1 MMVNAP
7 NVVLAKSLTGSTAVG
22 AGNGFGS
29 RLDAYCGA
37 AIDTRVSKLWTVAA
51 GGHGDYWNNE
61 LVYQDLMADS
71 PAWVIH
77 FNGSSGN
84 VVNESPV
91 PQDPAS
97 ARYADGLPCSRH
109 TYYQTQ
115 FIERHN
121 RAITCGGSISAPGT
135 GYQDIEAFNV
145 NVSRGTNGWDA
156 LYTYPGL
163 FGLRGPG
170 GIEPSCCKDPLTE
183 FIYAF
188 NGGKVYRVRPSPSG
202 PIPGVLGSGGTADIL
217 LNDSTINSGNEG
229 ATAVDTNRNQ
239 LIWTHGF
246 GTNSG
251 TRPRLLNLSNNVIV
265 ERSYSGAASSDL
277 ATRSAA
283 MGITYVPQIDSYLMR
298 SKDGGGKVYKINA
311 STLEVTF
318 LQTIGGDAVPAG
330 SGSGYEGVFNKWLH
344 VPALSGVVYLPGA
357 AANTW
362 FLRLY

>member
-1 MMVNAP
+1 MANAP
-7 NVVLAKSLTGSTAVG
+7 NKVIAKSLAGTTATG
-22 AGNGFGS
+22 AGNSYGS

-37 AIDTRVSKLWTVAA
+37 AIDTRSSKLWTVAA

-61 LVYQDLMADS
+61 LVYQDLMANS
-71 PAWVIH
+71 PQWAIH

-84 VVNESPV
+84 VVNNNPV
-91 PQDPAS
+91 PNDPAS

-115 FIERHN
+115 FMERHN

-145 NVSRGTNGWDA
+145 DVPAGTNGWDA

-163 FGLRGPG
+163 FGGRGNG

-183 FIYAF
+183 FIYSF
-188 NGGKVYRVRPSPSG
+188 NGGRVYRVRPSPGG
-202 PIPGVLGSGGTADIL
+202 PISGVAGSGGTADVL
-217 LNDSTINSGNEG
+217 LSDSTINSGNEG
-229 ATAVDTNRNQ
+229 ATAVDTTRNR

-246 GTNSG
+246 GANS
-251 TRPRLLNLSNNVIV
+251 TTKPRLLELSNNVIS
-265 ERSYSGAASSDL
+265 ERSYTGVGAADL

-283 MGITYVPQIDSYLMR
+283 MGIVYVPQIDAYLMR
-298 SKDGGGKVYKINA
+298 SKEAGGKVYKINA
-311 STLEVTF
+311 NTLEVTF
-318 LQTIGGDAVPAG
+318 MSTTGGGGVPAG
-330 SGSGYEGVFNKWLH
+330 TGSGFEGVFNKWLY
-344 VPALSGVVYLPGA
+344 VPVLSGVVYVPSA
-357 AANTW
+357 SANTW